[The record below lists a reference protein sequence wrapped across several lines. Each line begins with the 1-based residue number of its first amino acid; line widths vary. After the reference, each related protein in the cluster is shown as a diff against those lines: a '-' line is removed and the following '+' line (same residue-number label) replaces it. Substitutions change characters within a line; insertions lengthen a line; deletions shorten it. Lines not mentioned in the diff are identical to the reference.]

1 MHTIY
6 IFGNGNISLSDFIAY
21 YQTPLEPFVKDPDY
35 RFILCDFRG
44 ADTLMME
51 WLKTET
57 HRVEI
62 YHIGE
67 KPRYMPDKYKTQV
80 SQWKC
85 IGRFENDESRDKAAI
100 EACTH
105 FLAIDFNSNA
115 KRKSGTLKNIEECIS
130 LGKIPLK

>member
-6 IFGNGNISLSDFIAY
+6 IFGNGNISLSEFIAH
-21 YQTPLEPFVKDPDY
+21 YQRPLEPFVKDPDY
-35 RFILCDFRG
+35 HFILCDFRG
-44 ADTLMME
+44 TDTLMME

-57 HRVEI
+57 HRVKI

-85 IGRFENDESRDKAAI
+85 VGGFENDESRDKAAI
-100 EACTH
+100 EECTH
-105 FLAIDFNSNA
+105 FLAVDYNSNA
-115 KRKSGTLKNIEECIS
+115 KRKSGTLKNIEACIS
-130 LGKIPLK
+130 LGKIPIK